1 MFLILLLLSGI
12 LNSLAMMSLLFSMVA
27 KGILL
32 RAYNQGRT
40 SPASSVFVQNI
51 VNREG

>member
-27 KGILL
+27 KGIIP

-40 SPASSVFVQNI
+40 SPALSFFVQSI
-51 VNREG
+51 VNMEG

>member
-27 KGILL
+27 KGIIP

-40 SPASSVFVQNI
+40 SPASSFFVQSI
-51 VNREG
+51 VNMEG